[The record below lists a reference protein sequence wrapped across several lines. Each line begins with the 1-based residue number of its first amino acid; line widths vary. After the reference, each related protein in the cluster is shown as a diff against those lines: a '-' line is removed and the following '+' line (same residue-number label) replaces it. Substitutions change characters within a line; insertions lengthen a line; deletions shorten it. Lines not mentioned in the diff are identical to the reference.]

1 MTRELRE
8 GFPCQ
13 NAFTC
18 HEISKTESA
27 ACSTQVHNERMQG
40 GTIPRVPSHCGV
52 AEKSQPC
59 HKYFIQHNTFA
70 SEKTQVRTQGR
81 QTCFSQRAPS
91 NLATLLAARQS
102 IFTKP
107 QSPV

>member
-40 GTIPRVPSHCGV
+40 GHNSPGAKSLRGCRKVPTM
-52 AEKSQPC
+52 SQVLYSTQYIC
-59 HKYFIQHNTFA
+59 FRKNSGSNT
-70 SEKTQVRTQGR
+70 G
-81 QTCFSQRAPS
+81 AP
-91 NLATLLAARQS
+91 NLLLATGA
-102 IFTKP
+102 I
-107 QSPV
+107 

>member
-18 HEISKTESA
+18 HKISKTESA

-52 AEKSQPC
+52 AEKSQPMSQVLYSTQYIC
-59 HKYFIQHNTFA
+59 FRKNSGSNT
-70 SEKTQVRTQGR
+70 G
-81 QTCFSQRAPS
+81 AP
-91 NLATLLAARQS
+91 NLLLATGA
-102 IFTKP
+102 I
-107 QSPV
+107 